1 MRFELCLI
9 LTRATRIFIV
19 TTFRS
24 TTQMS
29 RHLRNQSAVEE
40 AAGSGE
46 TKTNGASTNPAVPSF
61 ANQLSRVLLV
71 PLSDSPTLPSLSL
84 LLAQGTTPSA
94 ICFQQDLL
102 DRARRTEADWLPS
115 ALQMIGTAT
124 RRGSN
129 GSVQHDSGSKE
140 RHIHVIA
147 YSANPALAPSVV
159 DECLRAGA
167 IGVLQPPYDNEVTLK
182 KIRRMIMWAERSQEV
197 RRSFDASQEAGL
209 AEQEE
214 VQRSAE
220 AFVRREEQVLEDAA
234 AVPSIV
240 PEAECHDD
248 EGKLEAD
255 EPTEAELTTGP
266 AKTLYSHL
274 AAYDFSSR
282 RRSVDNGGL
291 SLALE
296 RAHQAAKQ
304 NRFKSAADIHAPPP
318 AMTPPIKQDRSSSL
332 AGLEGYLITQQEDP
346 QGDATVIAELLGE
359 MYRQTRISIEIQ
371 MIDYAE

>member
-1 MRFELCLI
+1 
-9 LTRATRIFIV
+9 
-19 TTFRS
+19 
-24 TTQMS
+24 
-29 RHLRNQSAVEE
+29 
-40 AAGSGE
+40 
-46 TKTNGASTNPAVPSF
+46 
-61 ANQLSRVLLV
+61 
-71 PLSDSPTLPSLSL
+71 
-84 LLAQGTTPSA
+84 
-94 ICFQQDLL
+94 
-102 DRARRTEADWLPS
+102 
-115 ALQMIGTAT
+115 MIGTAT
-124 RRGSN
+124 RRGSD
-129 GSVQHDSGSKE
+129 GSVQHDSESKE

-248 EGKLEAD
+248 VGKLEAD

-346 QGDATVIAELLGE
+346 QGDATIIAELLGE

>member
-1 MRFELCLI
+1 M
-9 LTRATRIFIV
+9 

-29 RHLRNQSAVEE
+29 RHLRNLSAMAE
-40 AAGSGE
+40 ATASKSASSTAG
-46 TKTNGASTNPAVPSF
+46 GALLPSAIPSSSF
-61 ANQLSRVLLV
+61 IAPLSRVLLV

-115 ALQMIGTAT
+115 ALNMISTAT
-124 RRGSN
+124 RWGSDATN
-129 GSVQHDSGSKE
+129 LDQDPTTESS
-140 RHIHVIA
+140 IHVIA

-167 IGVLQPPYDNEVTLK
+167 IGVLQPPYDNDMTLQM
-182 KIRRMIMWAERSQEV
+182 IRKMIMWAERSDQV
-197 RRSFDASQEAGL
+197 RRSFDHAEAEGQEA
-209 AEQEE
+209 QQS
-214 VQRSAE
+214 VE
-220 AFVRREEQVLEDAA
+220 AFVREEGQVLDDAA
-234 AVPSIV
+234 GVPGF
-240 PEAECHDD
+240 EHDLGETGSQD
-248 EGKLEAD
+248 GSND
-255 EPTEAELTTGP
+255 GPDTPTEADLKTEP

-274 AAYDFSSR
+274 AAYDFNAR

-296 RAHQAAKQ
+296 RADRLNRQ
-304 NRFKSAADIHAPPP
+304 NRLKSTSDLLTPSTAAPP
-318 AMTPPIKQDRSSSL
+318 MKQDRSSSL
-332 AGLEGYLITQQEDP
+332 AGLEGYLLAKQENSSG
-346 QGDATVIAELLGE
+346 GDATIIAELLGE

-371 MIDYAE
+371 MIDYPE

>member
-1 MRFELCLI
+1 
-9 LTRATRIFIV
+9 
-19 TTFRS
+19 
-24 TTQMS
+24 MS
-29 RHLRNQSAVEE
+29 RHLRNQSAIEE
-40 AAGSGE
+40 ASKTAAPGS
-46 TKTNGASTNPAVPSF
+46 TNGTSAVPTVSSF
-61 ANQLSRVLLV
+61 ASPLSRVLLV

-102 DRARRTEADWLPS
+102 DRARRTEADCLPS
-115 ALQMIGTAT
+115 ALHMIGTAT
-124 RRGSN
+124 RRGSDVAL
-129 GSVQHDSGSKE
+129 GDDGQKE
-140 RHIHVIA
+140 RSIHVIA

-167 IGVLQPPYDNEVTLK
+167 IGVLQPPYDNDVTLK
-182 KIRRMIMWAERSQEV
+182 KIRKMIMWAERSQQV
-197 RRSFDASQEAGL
+197 RISFDASEAGG

-214 VQRSAE
+214 VQKSAE
-220 AFVRREEQVLEDAA
+220 AFVKEEEHILEDAA
-234 AVPSIV
+234 AVPSLV
-240 PEAECHDD
+240 GDTTEGHGDD
-248 EGKLEAD
+248 LAQSLDG
-255 EPTEAELTTGP
+255 PTEADLATGP

-296 RAHQAAKQ
+296 RAHQAARQ
-304 NRFKSAADIHAPPP
+304 YRFKSAADIHALLPS
-318 AMTPPIKQDRSSSL
+318 MTPPVKQDRSSSL
-332 AGLEGYLITQQEDP
+332 AGLEGYLIAKQEENPQED
-346 QGDATVIAELLGE
+346 ATIIAELLGE